1 MIRKI
6 LRGVLKPI
14 LGKRKAAVVA
24 EVADRVVVKQID
36 KRTGGLASKAD
47 EVL

>member
-1 MIRKI
+1 MIRKL
-6 LRGVLKPI
+6 LRGVLKPL

-24 EVADRVVVKQID
+24 EVADRLVVKQID